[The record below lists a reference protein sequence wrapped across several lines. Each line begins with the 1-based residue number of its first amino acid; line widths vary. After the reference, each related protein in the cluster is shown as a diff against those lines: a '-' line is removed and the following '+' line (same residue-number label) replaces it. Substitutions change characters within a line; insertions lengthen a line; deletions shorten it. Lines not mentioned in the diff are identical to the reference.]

1 MFDKAVLD
9 AIRKHAV
16 KNALDYG
23 KANEKT
29 VLGRILSEFP
39 ETKKQISDLNRQIN
53 EIVSSVNSLSKEQI
67 QAESVLHADEF
78 AKAEAIK
85 AKESVPKFILDGAV
99 EGKFFARFSPE
110 PNGYP
115 HIGHAKIAFME
126 REFTDIYRGNLA
138 LYFDDTNPEAEKQE
152 YVDAIRS
159 DLSWLG
165 IKFDREYYSSDHI
178 PQVYA
183 NAEKLISQGDAY
195 ACSCPAETMSEN
207 REKGIECAHR
217 SSAVNVNLDLW
228 KKMINKEFGE
238 NQIAIR
244 LKGDMKSL
252 NTVMRDPVLLR
263 IKVHPHYRQ
272 GTKYAVW
279 PTYDFNTPIVDSI
292 EGITDA
298 MRSKEYE
305 LRDELY
311 AKILD
316 LLGLRK
322 PRIHSIARLEIK
334 DGLTSKRKVKELI
347 EQGLL
352 MGYDD
357 PRLVTVASLRRRG
370 IVPEAIKKFVLRFG
384 MSKTNS
390 EVDISM
396 LLDENRKIIDK
407 SSKRLFFVQN
417 PRKITIEGAPMQDVK
432 IRLLDGSAE
441 FREYKA
447 ANVVYISDKDAKL
460 LKAGDKIRF
469 KDLFIVEIVNSQGDT
484 CKFIG
489 GDQKTDRTVQWVSEG
504 NYIDAKLLIPGRL
517 LVDGEFNK
525 ESLEHVSGF
534 IESYASKLNQGEIV
548 QLERVGFFRL
558 DSKQDMTFIGS

>member
-1 MFDKAVLD
+1 MFEGSVIE

-39 ETKKQISDLNRQIN
+39 ETKKQMADLSKQIN
-53 EIVSSVNSLSKEQI
+53 ETVSKVNSLP
-67 QAESVLHADEF
+67 
-78 AKAEAIK
+78 KAELEKEFEPYKNEFEAADAIK
-85 AKESVPKFILDGAV
+85 AKESVPKFVLDGAV
-99 EGKFFARFSPE
+99 EGKFAARFSPE

-126 REFTDIYRGNLA
+126 REFTNIYKGNLA

-159 DLSWLG
+159 DMQWLG

-178 PQVYA
+178 PQVYS
-183 NAEKLISQGDAY
+183 NAEKLISQGNAY
-195 ACSCPAETMSEN
+195 ACSCPAELMSEN
-207 REKGIECAHR
+207 REKGIECEHR
-217 SSAVNVNLDLW
+217 ANSPSANLELW
-228 KKMINKEFGE
+228 KKMLAKEFGE
-238 NQIAIR
+238 NKIAIR
-244 LKGDMKSL
+244 LKGEMNSL

-263 IKVHPHYRQ
+263 IKMHPHYRQ
-272 GTKYAVW
+272 GTKYVVW

-311 AKILD
+311 TKILD

-347 EQGLL
+347 DQGLL
-352 MGYDD
+352 MGYSD
-357 PRLVTVASLRRRG
+357 PRLVTISALRRRG
-370 IVPEAIKKFVLRFG
+370 IVPEAIRKFVLRFG

-390 EVDISM
+390 EIDISM
-396 LLDENRKIIDK
+396 LLDENRKIVDK
-407 SSKRLFFVQN
+407 SSKRLFFVES
-417 PRKITIEGAPMQDVK
+417 PVRITIEGAATQEVK
-432 IRLLDGSAE
+432 LKLLENSAE
-441 FREYKA
+441 FREYKVG
-447 ANVVYISDKDAKL
+447 NVLYISGKDAKL
-460 LKAGDKIRF
+460 LKVGDKIRF
-469 KDLFIVEIVNSQGDT
+469 KDLFIVEVLNSQGDIT

-504 NYIDAKLLIPGRL
+504 NYIDAKLQIPGKL

-525 ESLEHVSGF
+525 ESLQSVSGF
-534 IESYASKLNQGEIV
+534 IESYAAKL
-548 QLERVGFFRL
+548 
-558 DSKQDMTFIGS
+558 